1 MQNSLRPSILCITAC
16 AVLRLFAAGP
26 ALADP
31 PAGLSYDQPFA
42 VITNPETGESIT
54 VSRSIDTSGES
65 HRRIVTRDRAGRV
78 TDDQHA
84 YNHPFATRRS
94 PDGSGASRAH
104 SGTLGRYLTRVHWDA
119 EGRPTLMIQDDLWD
133 EDPPENML
141 NRHLFRDNRRPDQL
155 RLPSASLRHP
165 DGSSIA
171 SQGTEEGG
179 REVEMRNPC
188 GEVIGRDS
196 HPPRVR

>member
-1 MQNSLRPSILCITAC
+1 MKISFRPSILCAAAC
-16 AVLRLFAAGP
+16 ALLRLLSAGP
-26 ALADP
+26 AFADP

-42 VITNPETGESIT
+42 VITNPETGETIT
-54 VSRSIDTSGES
+54 VSRSTDGAGES
-65 HRRIVTRDRAGRV
+65 HRSIVTRDRSGRV
-78 TDDQHA
+78 TDDQRE

-94 PDGSGASRAH
+94 PDGSGASRSH
-104 SGTLGRYLTRVHWDA
+104 SGTLGRFLTRVHWDA

-141 NRHLFRDNRRPDQL
+141 NRHLFRDNRRPNPP

-165 DGSSIA
+165 DGSSAI

-179 REVEMRNPC
+179 REVQMRNPC
-188 GEVIGRDS
+188 GEVIGRES
-196 HPPRVR
+196 HPPRAR